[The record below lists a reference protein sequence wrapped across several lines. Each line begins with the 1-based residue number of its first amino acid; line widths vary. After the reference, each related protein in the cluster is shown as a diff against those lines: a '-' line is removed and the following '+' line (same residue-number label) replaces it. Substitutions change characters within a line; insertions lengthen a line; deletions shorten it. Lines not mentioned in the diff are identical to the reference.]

1 MTTKEFLLNL
11 PEKINNKALEGM
23 STCFHF
29 DLEGEGGGQV
39 TILVMNGNM
48 QCSEGLTGIAQCT
61 IKADAGDLK
70 KVFKGELNAMM
81 AILTG
86 KLKIS
91 NQTEMLKFA
100 KLLGWM

>member
-11 PEKINNKALEGM
+11 PEKINTKALDGM

-29 DLEGEGGGQV
+29 DLSGEGGGVV
-39 TILVMNGNM
+39 TVAVANGTM
-48 QCSEGLTGIAQCT
+48 TCSEGLQGESKCT

-70 KVFKGELNAMM
+70 KVFKGELNPMM

-86 KLKIS
+86 KMKIN

>member
-1 MTTKEFLLNL
+1 MTTKEFLLAL
-11 PEKINNKALEGM
+11 PEKVNLKALDGM

-29 DLEGEGGGQV
+29 DMEGEGGGQV
-39 TILVMNGNM
+39 SILVENGKM
-48 QCSEGLTGIAQCT
+48 ICLEGLSGEANCLIRAH
-61 IKADAGDLK
+61 AEDLK
-70 KVFKGELNAMM
+70 KVFKGELNPML

-86 KLKIS
+86 KMKIS